1 MNRWFL
7 CEYSYN
13 LHENLEFLCYNI
25 PVNSENLPRDVRKT
39 LLSDE
44 DGSMQ
49 HIQRELPRRQ
59 RKVYI

>member
-1 MNRWFL
+1 MNHWFL
-7 CEYSYN
+7 CEYSYK
-13 LHENLEFLCYNI
+13 LHENLEFVCYNI

-49 HIQRELPRRQ
+49 HIQR
-59 RKVYI
+59 VYI